1 MAISKKQI
9 LESINAM
16 PEEEFDDIDV
26 LLERIMILDKI
37 EKAEKDISEGK
48 VWSLAVELR
57 NGRAA
62 FSASEQYQRS
72 CAGQHKRPGGRFRHG
87 FDVRPD

>member
-26 LLERIMILDKI
+26 LLEHIMVLDKI
-37 EKAEKDISEGK
+37 EKAEKDILEGK
-48 VWSLAVELR
+48 VYTTDEAK
-57 NGRAA
+57 
-62 FSASEQYQRS
+62 
-72 CAGQHKRPGGRFRHG
+72 QHLSKWLQ
-87 FDVRPD
+87 

>member
-16 PEEEFDDIDV
+16 TEEEFDDIDV
-26 LLERIMILDKI
+26 LLERIMVLDKI

-48 VWSLAVELR
+48 VYTTD
-57 NGRAA
+57 AA
-62 FSASEQYQRS
+62 K
-72 CAGQHKRPGGRFRHG
+72 QHLSKWLQ
-87 FDVRPD
+87 